1 MEEGVGL
8 QRALPVK
15 RLTSSTKP
23 ISPERYTSSIG
34 RITLDEKQTGERS
47 AGNPHATFDAAGA
60 ETQLTIRLV
69 RHSQRKRGATDR
81 SDLRSMASALDP
93 TCQMLGGKFPRASQT
108 APLLDPTRHIRV

>member
-1 MEEGVGL
+1 MIGL
-8 QRALPVK
+8 
-15 RLTSSTKP
+15 
-23 ISPERYTSSIG
+23 
-34 RITLDEKQTGERS
+34 ITLDEKQTGERS

-93 TCQMLGGKFPRASQT
+93 TDERGVETEAWWESSLFLSLR
-108 APLLDPTRHIRV
+108 

>member
-1 MEEGVGL
+1 L
-8 QRALPVK
+8 HQHDRPHN
-15 RLTSSTKP
+15 P
-23 ISPERYTSSIG
+23 
-34 RITLDEKQTGERS
+34 DEKQTGERS

-93 TCQMLGGKFPRASQT
+93 TCERPVVKFRR
-108 APLLDPTRHIRV
+108 PTHPGYISFEEILTKRSEFLN